1 MWYPKDRIDLK
12 MIHNESNVLTDDELV
27 AATGSSKSQSMHIYI
42 YEMNILVDFVLN
54 KNDKVKEKSNN
65 TRKTSCTCCPRS

>member
-12 MIHNESNVLTDDELV
+12 MIHNENNVLTDDELV